1 LKLDELIRSI
11 DSARNHLVNVD
22 RLSDDELKKLEAQF
36 KRISNKA
43 DETIDRIE
51 DAVEEVEKAA
61 DANSR

>member
-1 LKLDELIRSI
+1 M
-11 DSARNHLVNVD
+11 NVD
-22 RLSDDELKKLEAQF
+22 RLSDDELKKLESQF

-51 DAVEEVEKAA
+51 DVVEEVEEAA

>member
-1 LKLDELIRSI
+1 M
-11 DSARNHLVNVD
+11 NVD

-36 KRISNKA
+36 KRINNKA

-51 DAVEEVEKAA
+51 DAVEEVEEAA